1 MTQKTLR
8 DLGNTLVSMDSDAYN
23 KFLCVVKKTVYGCT
37 EPCLVS
43 YLDGFELRHLLPLL
57 KKLKFSAGLDKV
69 AELKMEGLE
78 RRLWVIRLSNQDGKT
93 MYTNDGKQCP
103 TRAHSW
109 WAFSL
114 WEPGV
119 VRPGASTHHQRLQ
132 ETL

>member
-8 DLGNTLVSMDSDAYN
+8 DLGNNLVRMNSDAYN
-23 KFLCVVKKTVYGCT
+23 KFLCVVKKTVHGCT

-57 KKLKFSAGLDKV
+57 KKLKFSAGPDKV

-78 RRLWVIRLSNQDGKT
+78 RRLWVIRLRNRPDGKT

-103 TRAHSW
+103 TRAHW
-109 WAFSL
+109 WAFSRE
-114 WEPGV
+114 EPGV
-119 VRPGASTHHQRLQ
+119 RGQHRRSGGRRWQ
-132 ETL
+132 